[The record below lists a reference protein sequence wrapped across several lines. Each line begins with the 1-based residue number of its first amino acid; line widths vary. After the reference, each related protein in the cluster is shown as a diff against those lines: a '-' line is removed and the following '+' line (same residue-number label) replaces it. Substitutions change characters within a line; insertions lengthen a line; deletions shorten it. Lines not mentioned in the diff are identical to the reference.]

1 MHFTF
6 WLFPISGT
14 FLECCFLEV
23 KANILILAAKYF
35 DRDGLDTPLGHPSLP
50 GFDKT
55 RSVQEISDLM
65 LDVTFTDLGNNKR
78 VSPIFM
84 TFGQFMDHDFAYVI
98 HGPTSVCPET

>member
-1 MHFTF
+1 MEFKT
-6 WLFPISGT
+6 
-14 FLECCFLEV
+14 
-23 KANILILAAKYF
+23 NILILAAKYF
-35 DRDGLDTPLGHPSLP
+35 DEDGLDTPLGHPSLTNV
-50 GFDKT
+50 GET
-55 RSVQEISDLM
+55 RSAQEISDFM